1 MVLSLPFEPFQWLK
15 LNANLTGVKQ
25 DIRAKAGDAF
35 VAHYL
40 GFANVTATVTLPQGF
55 TCEVR
60 YSGQSRLHSGTAE
73 IDPFHTLGLV
83 VRKKLAKDRLLV
95 TAQVD
100 NLFDRQYSYVSH
112 LPSYDILTDM
122 RLGSV
127 GRQFKLSLTW
137 NFQTGKR
144 VDKRTL
150 DRANEA
156 ERNRLK

>member
-1 MVLSLPFEPFQWLK
+1 M
-15 LNANLTGVKQ
+15 
-25 DIRAKAGDAF
+25 
-35 VAHYL
+35 
-40 GFANVTATVTLPQGF
+40 
-55 TCEVR
+55 
-60 YSGQSRLHSGTAE
+60 
-73 IDPFHTLGLV
+73 
-83 VRKKLAKDRLLV
+83 RKKLAKDRLLV

-150 DRANEA
+150 DSANEA